1 MPYFPVL
8 AARPCFVTLAAA
20 WHGWGGE
27 WRMARDDLESTGGDD
42 RNRLL
47 KWADLYARLAS
58 VARNPETAARLDTLA
73 RRFAAQAGGGA
84 PPA

>member
-1 MPYFPVL
+1 
-8 AARPCFVTLAAA
+8 
-20 WHGWGGE
+20 
-27 WRMARDDLESTGGDD
+27 MARDDLETSSGD

-58 VARNPETAARLDTLA
+58 VARSPETAARLDTLA
-73 RRFAAQAGGGA
+73 RGFAARASGGA